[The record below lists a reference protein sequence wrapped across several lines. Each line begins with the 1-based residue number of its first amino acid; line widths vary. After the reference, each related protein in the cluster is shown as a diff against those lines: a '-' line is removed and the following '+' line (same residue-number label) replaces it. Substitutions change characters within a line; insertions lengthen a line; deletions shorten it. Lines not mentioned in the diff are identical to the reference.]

1 MNRGIDLESWK
12 VRRFASSETWTRIRI
27 FSAPFNAAIPRSLL
41 SDKLTDQN
49 FSPPPSRYHDRFDAS
64 KSVQLEIKKITNFP
78 SRKRNL
84 FTGRELVSVYL
95 RRGEYNVIL
104 VNWAKLAGLPW
115 YVTAVR
121 NTRIV
126 GPQVARLVEWLAAR
140 GAVSLPDLH
149 VIGFSLGAEIAGFMG
164 KALSPRK
171 VSTRHCPPFSPLFNY
186 SFKNCRLRWA
196 GSRGWTLPILST

>member
-1 MNRGIDLESWK
+1 MMNRGIDLESWK
-12 VRRFASSETWTRIRI
+12 VRRFAGSETWTRIHI

-41 SDKLTDQN
+41 SFRPKL
-49 FSPPPSRYHDRFDAS
+49 FAASIALSRSIRRF
-64 KSVQLEIKKITNFP
+64 EIRPTRNKKITNFP

-196 GSRGWTLPILST
+196 GSRGWTLPTLST

>member
-1 MNRGIDLESWK
+1 MESSPFRQFGNLDTDPYFLGPFQRGHSSVTLK
-12 VRRFASSETWTRIRI
+12 FPTKTFRRLHRA
-27 FSAPFNAAIPRSLL
+27 
-41 SDKLTDQN
+41 
-49 FSPPPSRYHDRFDAS
+49 RFDAS
-64 KSVQLEIKKITNFP
+64 KSIQLEIKKITNFP

-196 GSRGWTLPILST
+196 GSRGWTLPTLST

>member
-1 MNRGIDLESWK
+1 M
-12 VRRFASSETWTRIRI
+12 RR
-27 FSAPFNAAIPRSLL
+27 
-41 SDKLTDQN
+41 KG
-49 FSPPPSRYHDRFDAS
+49 
-64 KSVQLEIKKITNFP
+64 
-78 SRKRNL
+78 NL
-84 FTGRELVSVYL
+84 FREFVSVYL
-95 RRGEYNVIL
+95 SRGEYNVIL

-126 GPQVARLVEWLAAR
+126 GPQLARLVEWLAAR

-171 VSTRHCPPFSPLFNY
+171 VSAEETLLFLSLIKNY
-186 SFKNCRLRWA
+186 PSRWA
-196 GSRGWTLPILST
+196 GSRGWTPPTLST